1 MNLEEITPVVLT
13 LNEEANIGRCLGRL
27 AWARRVVVIDSG
39 SQDRTAEIVASYAN
53 TAFIVRQFDS
63 HARQWN
69 FGVSRAETDWV
80 LCLDADYMIPPEWV
94 DEVRECEN
102 ERGLSAYLTSFVYQ
116 IFGHPLGASLY
127 PPRPVLFDRQSCSY
141 WDDGHTQRLQISG
154 PVGELRNSLAHDD
167 RKSLS
172 KWFESQ
178 LRYARL
184 EAVKLLSADPE
195 KLDRVD
201 RIRLIGGPAVLFT
214 PLYCLLFKGL
224 LFQGWPGWYYTLQR
238 TLAELLLNLE
248 ILDQR
253 LRK

>member
-116 IFGHPLGASLY
+116 MLVSSPPCSVRSPKLFLLGRRPYSAPADFRSGGGAS
-127 PPRPVLFDRQSCSY
+127 
-141 WDDGHTQRLQISG
+141 
-154 PVGELRNSLAHDD
+154 E
-167 RKSLS
+167 
-172 KWFESQ
+172 
-178 LRYARL
+178 
-184 EAVKLLSADPE
+184 
-195 KLDRVD
+195 
-201 RIRLIGGPAVLFT
+201 FT
-214 PLYCLLFKGL
+214 
-224 LFQGWPGWYYTLQR
+224 R
-238 TLAELLLNLE
+238 T
-248 ILDQR
+248 R
-253 LRK
+253 